1 MKRHF
6 IIFLCFLVLFISI
19 PVSAFASTN
28 SNYSYST
35 LSSIMDD
42 YGISN
47 NTRLFFKD
55 ADGIYYCFE
64 SQLGNYIYDKTNE
77 KIGYTMN
84 WSSVNKIWRFDSNN
98 IYKEPELIHDKLYE
112 MTAGKHYI
120 NYVYLHVASS
130 EPLTF
135 IGCSVD
141 VYDYDNPS
149 EVVFTAGSQMDQPGV
164 TPPGQGSTPSQNQ
177 LSLTSVIQSLQLNQV
192 LIEVVTLL
200 PILIP
205 TCITF
210 LSLRKGLKFLLAILK
225 QA

>member
-1 MKRHF
+1 MKRHL
-6 IIFLCFLVLFISI
+6 IIFLCFLFLFISI
-19 PVSAFASTN
+19 PVSAIASTN

-42 YGISN
+42 YNITN

-64 SQLGNYIYDKTNE
+64 SQDGHYLYDKTNL
-77 KIGYTMN
+77 KIGYIMG

-98 IYKEPELIHDKLYE
+98 IYKEPELIHNKNYE
-112 MTAGKHYI
+112 MTSGKHYI
-120 NYVYLHVASS
+120 NYVYSQVASA

-135 IGCSVD
+135 IACSVD
-141 VYDYDNPS
+141 VYDYDNTS
-149 EVVFTAGSQMDQPGV
+149 EVVFTAGSQMNQPEA

-177 LSLTSVIQSLQLNQV
+177 LLLTSVIQSTQLNQV

-210 LSLRKGLKFLLAILK
+210 LALRKGLKFLFEILK
-225 QA
+225 QV